1 MPFSTVTHFLLSHV
15 TIDFGGIFNGFRLP
29 GAGGA
34 GIYPT
39 SAGPVGGPPGISN
52 GIFGPSAGIAG
63 AGGGGSFFGA
73 GNVGGGPFGGNFFS
87 RSQVGGSS
95 LSNYNPNLV
104 SDCPTTEYNRTGIC
118 VSNPAECR
126 NRGGR
131 IVGQCFANP
140 ILGES
145 HTHAMCTVTSTIE

>member
-1 MPFSTVTHFLLSHV
+1 MLIDNK
-15 TIDFGGIFNGFRLP
+15 IDFGGFFNGFRLP
-29 GAGGA
+29 GPGGPGVYPPNSGAGGVA
-34 GIYPT
+34 
-39 SAGPVGGPPGISN
+39 PGITSN
-52 GIFGPSAGIAG
+52 GIFGASSGPGVPPG
-63 AGGGGSFFGA
+63 AGGSFFGS
-73 GNVGGGPFGGNFFS
+73 GGPFGANFFS

-140 ILGES
+140 ILGE
-145 HTHAMCTVTSTIE
+145 